1 MIFRQYGRIIA
12 SPVPQKSRLIAVAG
26 SPSAPC
32 AGAPNGN
39 RTGCTSVCN
48 AGKMRIAKRTKVL
61 IATLNRPATG
71 MPWLIEAFS
80 DGRKTDN
87 RGGSEVQISRRPGG
101 WDAEVF
107 LPCSRRA
114 DDRMKL
120 PFYFLLIRQ
129 NQTIGKE
136 DRNYC
141 WPPSRVVPRLRLNFS
156 IYSPEN
162 FGCFPENQR

>member
-1 MIFRQYGRIIA
+1 
-12 SPVPQKSRLIAVAG
+12 
-26 SPSAPC
+26 
-32 AGAPNGN
+32 
-39 RTGCTSVCN
+39 
-48 AGKMRIAKRTKVL
+48 
-61 IATLNRPATG
+61 

-162 FGCFPENQR
+162 FGCFPETTDKSTGQGCKTFFRELPYTGKNHLTGGS